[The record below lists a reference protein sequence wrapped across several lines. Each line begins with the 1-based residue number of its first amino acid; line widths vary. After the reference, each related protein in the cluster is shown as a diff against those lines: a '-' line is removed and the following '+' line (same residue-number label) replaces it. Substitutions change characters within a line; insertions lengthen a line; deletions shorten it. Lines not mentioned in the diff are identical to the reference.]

1 MGGITRLLV
10 TFKSQ
15 ENGGVAEE
23 NLPKVKE
30 LLPHRYRDPPFGE
43 LPGARRARQRQQR
56 QQLQRDGPRPPPLPA
71 PRRRRHPAARRPWP
85 RLFRSPRATQL
96 RGAARAEP
104 LLGWARVSPPATR
117 RVRSVT
123 GCSAALPREG
133 LAPHGAAM
141 EAAAQGEASIQDE
154 AVDKS
159 NFKEC
164 NQIAFYRR
172 QKLLHPGKSLYR
184 ALLDTVTLSDENVKF
199 HIIHE
204 ENKVLLQVEIYEIEG
219 NIFRLKINEAAP
231 LRARYEVPDVL
242 IKEPTTQKL
251 SMSQKEGGILVL
263 TSVNGDYNLR
273 VTANPFQVELQFK
286 DETVLSMNSNG
297 LLYFEHLQPPPSDR
311 KPTAENEEAASDSSK
326 DNQEDLGL
334 WQERF
339 GSFLDIKAHGPSSVG
354 MDFSLH
360 GFDHL
365 YGIPQHTE
373 SLLLKNTSDGD
384 AYRLYNLDI
393 FGHKIHDKIGIY
405 GSVPLLI
412 AHKPD
417 RTSGIFWLNSSE
429 TLVDINTK
437 AVAEHIPTETA
448 ADISKQRA
456 VPVTDVRWMS
466 ESGIIDV
473 FLLMGPTAFDIF
485 KQFAQ
490 LTGTQALPPL
500 FSLGYHQCRW
510 NYEDEQDVKAVDAGF
525 DEHDIPYDVI
535 WLDIEHTDGKRYF
548 TWDKKKFQN
557 PKKMQELL
565 RKKKRKLV
573 VIVDP
578 HIKADPMYTLYSQGK
593 EKGYFVKDR
602 NGKDFEGIC
611 WPGSSYYLDFTN
623 PEVRKWYADQFA
635 FKTYKG
641 STNILFVWNDMNEPS
656 VFKGAELTM
665 QKDAVHYN
673 NWEHRELH
681 NLYGFYQQMAT
692 AEGLIKRSSGKERPF
707 VLTRSFFAGS
717 QKYGAVWTGDNT
729 AEWGYL
735 KISIPMLLTISMA
748 GISFCGADVG
758 GFIGDPEPE
767 LLVRWYQAG
776 AYQPFF
782 RGHSNMKSKRREPW
796 LFGEKNTQIIRE
808 AIRERY
814 VLLPYLYTLFY
825 RAHTEAEPVMRPL
838 WIEFP
843 EKLETFG
850 VEDEY
855 MLGNALLVYPVTDKE
870 AKAVSV
876 LLPGLEEVWY
886 DFRKFKRMEDRG
898 TLKIPVT
905 LENIP
910 IFQRGGTVIPLKTA
924 AGKSTEWMTNISYE
938 LRVALNT
945 EACAVGE
952 LYLDDGHSFQYLHK
966 KQFLYRKFT
975 FHKNILSSSCTDE
988 SGQYRTTCVVER
1000 VIFLGLGQRPTFVTA
1015 CSKGGKE
1022 KEVVFTYDTKTAV
1035 LILENLA
1042 LRVDSDWEICI
1053 K

>member
-1 MGGITRLLV
+1 
-10 TFKSQ
+10 
-15 ENGGVAEE
+15 
-23 NLPKVKE
+23 
-30 LLPHRYRDPPFGE
+30 
-43 LPGARRARQRQQR
+43 
-56 QQLQRDGPRPPPLPA
+56 
-71 PRRRRHPAARRPWP
+71 
-85 RLFRSPRATQL
+85 
-96 RGAARAEP
+96 
-104 LLGWARVSPPATR
+104 
-117 RVRSVT
+117 
-123 GCSAALPREG
+123 
-133 LAPHGAAM
+133 M

-154 AVDKS
+154 AVDKR
-159 NFKEC
+159 NFKKC

-172 QKLLHPGKSLYR
+172 QKLLRPGKSLYR
-184 ALLDTVTLSDENVKF
+184 ALLDTVSLSDENVKF
-199 HIIHE
+199 QITHE
-204 ENKVLLQVEIYEIEG
+204 ENKVLLQGEIYEIEG

-251 SMSQKEGGILVL
+251 SLSQKEGGVLVL
-263 TSVNGDYNLR
+263 TSVNEDYKLR

-311 KPTAENEEAASDSSK
+311 NPAAENEEAAGDSSK

-334 WQERF
+334 WQEKF

-417 RTSGIFWLNSSE
+417 RTLGIFWLNSSE

-437 AVAEHIPTETA
+437 AVPEHIPTESA

-456 VPVTDVRWMS
+456 VPLTDVRWMS

-485 KQFAQ
+485 RQFAQ

-557 PKKMQELL
+557 PKRMQELL

-876 LLPGLEEVWY
+876 LLPGSKEVWY
-886 DFRKFKRMEDRG
+886 DFRKFKRMEDQG

-966 KQFLYRKFT
+966 KQFLFRKFT

-1000 VIFLGLGQRPTFVTA
+1000 VIFLGLGQQPTLVTA

>member
-1 MGGITRLLV
+1 VSHGRKDSESEKTRSAKKNISDFLHRDSPQNKNDLQFPEFICV
-10 TFKSQ
+10 CSQ
-15 ENGGVAEE
+15 
-23 NLPKVKE
+23 
-30 LLPHRYRDPPFGE
+30 
-43 LPGARRARQRQQR
+43 
-56 QQLQRDGPRPPPLPA
+56 
-71 PRRRRHPAARRPWP
+71 
-85 RLFRSPRATQL
+85 
-96 RGAARAEP
+96 
-104 LLGWARVSPPATR
+104 
-117 RVRSVT
+117 
-123 GCSAALPREG
+123 
-133 LAPHGAAM
+133 
-141 EAAAQGEASIQDE
+141 
-154 AVDKS
+154 
-159 NFKEC
+159 
-164 NQIAFYRR
+164 
-172 QKLLHPGKSLYR
+172 
-184 ALLDTVTLSDENVKF
+184 
-199 HIIHE
+199 
-204 ENKVLLQVEIYEIEG
+204 VLLQVEIYEIEG
-219 NIFRLKINEAAP
+219 NIFRIKINEAAP

-242 IKEPTTQKL
+242 IKEPTTQRL
-251 SMSQKEGGILVL
+251 SVSQKEAGILVL
-263 TSVNGDYNLR
+263 TSVNKDYTLQ
-273 VTANPFQVELQFK
+273 VTANPFQVELHSK
-286 DETVLSMNSNG
+286 GETVLSMNSNG

-311 KPTAENEEAASDSSK
+311 KSTEK
-326 DNQEDLGL
+326 QEDLGL
-334 WQERF
+334 WQEKF
-339 GSFLDIKAHGPSSVG
+339 GSFLDFKAHGPSSVG
-354 MDFSLH
+354 VDFSLH
-360 GFDHL
+360 GFDHV
-365 YGIPQHTE
+365 YGIPQHAE

-393 FGHKIHDKIGIY
+393 FGHKIHEKIGIY
-405 GSVPLLI
+405 GSVPLLL
-412 AHKPD
+412 AHKPN

-437 AVAEHIPTETA
+437 AVSGSA
-448 ADISKQRA
+448 ADTAKQRA
-456 VPVTDVRWMS
+456 VPLTDVRWMS

-557 PKKMQELL
+557 PKRMQELL

-578 HIKADPMYTLYSQGK
+578 HIKVDPMYALYSQGK
-593 EKGYFVKDR
+593 DKGYFVKDR
-602 NGKDFEGIC
+602 NGQDFEGIC
-611 WPGSSYYLDFTN
+611 WPGSSCYLDFTN

-665 QKDAVHYN
+665 QKDAVHYK

-735 KISIPMLLTISMA
+735 KISIPMLLTISLA

-782 RGHSNMKSKRREPW
+782 RGHSNMESKRREPW

-825 RAHTEAEPVMRPL
+825 RAHTVAEPVMRPL
-838 WIEFP
+838 WVEFP
-843 EKLETFG
+843 GKLETFG
-850 VEDEY
+850 VENEY
-855 MLGNALLVYPVTDKE
+855 MLGKQVWVGEQYSPAI
-870 AKAVSV
+870 
-876 LLPGLEEVWY
+876 WY
-886 DFRKFKRMEDRG
+886 DFRTFIRMEDPG

-905 LENIP
+905 LDNIP
-910 IFQRGGTVIPLKTA
+910 VFQRGGTVIPLKTT
-924 AGKSTEWMTNISYE
+924 AGKSTEWMIDVSYE
-938 LRVALNT
+938 LHVALDT
-945 EACAVGE
+945 EARAIGE

-975 FHKNILSSSCTDE
+975 FHKNILSS
-988 SGQYRTTCVVER
+988 R
-1000 VIFLGLGQRPTFVTA
+1000 
-1015 CSKGGKE
+1015 
-1022 KEVVFTYDTKTAV
+1022 
-1035 LILENLA
+1035 
-1042 LRVDSDWEICI
+1042 
-1053 K
+1053 

>member
-1 MGGITRLLV
+1 MFGDVELKSTLV
-10 TFKSQ
+10 FFLS
-15 ENGGVAEE
+15 
-23 NLPKVKE
+23 LPV
-30 LLPHRYRDPPFGE
+30 H
-43 LPGARRARQRQQR
+43 
-56 QQLQRDGPRPPPLPA
+56 
-71 PRRRRHPAARRPWP
+71 
-85 RLFRSPRATQL
+85 LFVCFQ
-96 RGAARAEP
+96 
-104 LLGWARVSPPATR
+104 
-117 RVRSVT
+117 
-123 GCSAALPREG
+123 
-133 LAPHGAAM
+133 
-141 EAAAQGEASIQDE
+141 
-154 AVDKS
+154 
-159 NFKEC
+159 
-164 NQIAFYRR
+164 
-172 QKLLHPGKSLYR
+172 
-184 ALLDTVTLSDENVKF
+184 
-199 HIIHE
+199 
-204 ENKVLLQVEIYEIEG
+204 VLLQVEICEIEG
-219 NIFRLKINEAAP
+219 NIFRLKIDEASP
-231 LRARYEVPDVL
+231 LRARYKVRDVL
-242 IKEPTTQKL
+242 IKEPSTQRL
-251 SMSQKEGGILVL
+251 FVSQNEAGILVL
-263 TSVNGDYNLR
+263 SSVNEDYKLK
-273 VTANPFQVELQFK
+273 VTANPFQIELQSK
-286 DETVLSMNSNG
+286 GETVLSMNSNG
-297 LLYFEHLQPPPSDR
+297 LLYFEHLQPPPSDSG
-311 KPTAENEEAASDSSK
+311 KILQVSPTEK
-326 DNQEDLGL
+326 QEDLGL
-334 WQERF
+334 WQEKF

-360 GFDHL
+360 AYDHV
-365 YGIPQHTE
+365 YGIPQHAE
-373 SLLLKNTSDGD
+373 GLLLKNTSDGD

-405 GSVPLLI
+405 GSVPLLL
-412 AHKPD
+412 AHKPN
-417 RTSGIFWLNSSE
+417 RTTGIFWLNSSE
-429 TLVDINTK
+429 TLVDISTK
-437 AVAEHIPTETA
+437 AVHGLSGSAAETA
-448 ADISKQRA
+448 KQRA
-456 VPVTDVRWMS
+456 VPLTDVRWMS

-557 PKKMQELL
+557 PKKMQEHL

-573 VIVDP
+573 VIIDP
-578 HIKADPMYTLYSQGK
+578 HIKVDPMYTLYSQAK
-593 EKGYFVKDR
+593 DKGYFVKDR

-611 WPGSSYYLDFTN
+611 WPGSSCYLDFTN

-673 NWEHRELH
+673 NWEHREVH

-729 AEWGYL
+729 ADWSYL

-782 RGHSNMKSKRREPW
+782 RGHSNMESKRREPW

-808 AIRERY
+808 AIRARY

-825 RAHTEAEPVMRPL
+825 RAHTAAEPVMRPL

-843 EKLETFG
+843 GNIETFG
-850 VEDEY
+850 VENEY
-855 MLGNALLVYPVTDKE
+855 MLGKQVSSHSLESDYPCSKLKFCDQRIRTI
-870 AKAVSV
+870 
-876 LLPGLEEVWY
+876 LPWLC
-886 DFRKFKRMEDRG
+886 FSQ
-898 TLKIPVT
+898 IPV
-905 LENIP
+905 
-910 IFQRGGTVIPLKTA
+910 FQRGGTVIPLKTT
-924 AGKSTEWMTNISYE
+924 AGKSTEWMIDTSYE
-938 LRVALNT
+938 LHVALDT
-945 EACAVGE
+945 EACAIGE
-952 LYLDDGHSFQYLHK
+952 LYIDDGHSFQYLHK

-975 FHKNILSSSCTDE
+975 FHNNILSSSCRDE
-988 SGQYRTTCVVER
+988 SGQYQTTCVVER
-1000 VIFLGLGQRPTFVTA
+1000 VIVLGFGQQPTFVTA
-1015 CSKGGKE
+1015 CSKGNDL
-1022 KEVVFTYDTKTAV
+1022 TSI
-1035 LILENLA
+1035 LIQYF
-1042 LRVDSDWEICI
+1042 
-1053 K
+1053 

>member
-1 MGGITRLLV
+1 MMLIYLC
-10 TFKSQ
+10 FCSQ
-15 ENGGVAEE
+15 
-23 NLPKVKE
+23 
-30 LLPHRYRDPPFGE
+30 
-43 LPGARRARQRQQR
+43 
-56 QQLQRDGPRPPPLPA
+56 
-71 PRRRRHPAARRPWP
+71 
-85 RLFRSPRATQL
+85 
-96 RGAARAEP
+96 
-104 LLGWARVSPPATR
+104 
-117 RVRSVT
+117 
-123 GCSAALPREG
+123 
-133 LAPHGAAM
+133 
-141 EAAAQGEASIQDE
+141 
-154 AVDKS
+154 
-159 NFKEC
+159 
-164 NQIAFYRR
+164 
-172 QKLLHPGKSLYR
+172 
-184 ALLDTVTLSDENVKF
+184 
-199 HIIHE
+199 
-204 ENKVLLQVEIYEIEG
+204 VLLQGEIYEIEG

-251 SMSQKEGGILVL
+251 SLSQKEGGVLVL
-263 TSVNGDYNLR
+263 TSVNEDYKLR

-311 KPTAENEEAASDSSK
+311 YS
-326 DNQEDLGL
+326 L
-334 WQERF
+334 WQEKF

-417 RTSGIFWLNSSE
+417 RTLGIFWLNSSE

-437 AVAEHIPTETA
+437 AVPEVRL
-448 ADISKQRA
+448 QRA
-456 VPVTDVRWMS
+456 VPLTDVRWMS

-485 KQFAQ
+485 RQFAQ

-557 PKKMQELL
+557 PKRMQELL

-855 MLGNALLVYPVTDKE
+855 MLGKPVWLGVQYSPYSMFLCLILED
-870 AKAVSV
+870 AISLDSICCVS
-876 LLPGLEEVWY
+876 
-886 DFRKFKRMEDRG
+886 
-898 TLKIPVT
+898 
-905 LENIP
+905 
-910 IFQRGGTVIPLKTA
+910 Q
-924 AGKSTEWMTNISYE
+924 
-938 LRVALNT
+938 
-945 EACAVGE
+945 ACAVGE

-966 KQFLYRKFT
+966 KQFLFRKFT

-1000 VIFLGLGQRPTFVTA
+1000 VIFLGLGQQPTLVTA
-1015 CSKGGKE
+1015 CSKGNE
-1022 KEVVFTYDTKTAV
+1022 PTFILLHLVI
-1035 LILENLA
+1035 LILLHSY
-1042 LRVDSDWEICI
+1042 VYIWHI
-1053 K
+1053 

>member
-1 MGGITRLLV
+1 
-10 TFKSQ
+10 
-15 ENGGVAEE
+15 
-23 NLPKVKE
+23 
-30 LLPHRYRDPPFGE
+30 
-43 LPGARRARQRQQR
+43 
-56 QQLQRDGPRPPPLPA
+56 
-71 PRRRRHPAARRPWP
+71 
-85 RLFRSPRATQL
+85 
-96 RGAARAEP
+96 
-104 LLGWARVSPPATR
+104 
-117 RVRSVT
+117 
-123 GCSAALPREG
+123 
-133 LAPHGAAM
+133 M
-141 EAAAQGEASIQDE
+141 EALTPGEVSVQDE

-159 NFKEC
+159 TFKEC

-172 QKLLHPGKSLYR
+172 QKLLRPGKSLYR
-184 ALLDTVTLSDENVKF
+184 ALLDSVTSSDENVKF
-199 HIIHE
+199 QIIHE
-204 ENKVLLQVEIYEIEG
+204 EHKVLLQVEICEIEG
-219 NIFRLKINEAAP
+219 NIFRLKIDEASP
-231 LRARYEVPDVL
+231 LRARYKVPDVL
-242 IKEPTTQKL
+242 IKEPTTQRL
-251 SMSQKEGGILVL
+251 FISQKEPGILVL
-263 TSVNGDYNLR
+263 SSVNEDYKLQ
-273 VTANPFQVELQFK
+273 VTAYPFQVELQSK
-286 DETVLSMNSNG
+286 GETVLSMNSNG
-297 LLYFEHLQPPPSDR
+297 LLYFEHLRPPPSDR
-311 KPTAENEEAASDSSK
+311 KPTAENKEAASDSSK
-326 DNQEDLGL
+326 EKQEDLGL
-334 WQERF
+334 WQEKF

-360 GFDHL
+360 GFDHV

-373 SLLLKNTSDGD
+373 ALLLKNTSDGD

-405 GSVPLLI
+405 GSVPLLL
-412 AHKPD
+412 AHKPN
-417 RTSGIFWLNSSE
+417 RTTGIFWLNSSE

-437 AVAEHIPTETA
+437 AVAEHMLSGSAAETA
-448 ADISKQRA
+448 KQRA
-456 VPVTDVRWMS
+456 MPLTDVRWMS

-500 FSLGYHQCRW
+500 FALGYHQCRW

-535 WLDIEHTDGKRYF
+535 WLDIEHTDGKKYF

-557 PKKMQELL
+557 PRKMQEHL

-578 HIKADPMYTLYSQGK
+578 HVKIDPTYTLYSQARD
-593 EKGYFVKDR
+593 KGYFVKDR
-602 NGKDFEGIC
+602 NGQDFEGIC
-611 WPGSSYYLDFTN
+611 WPGSSCYLDFTN

-635 FKTYKG
+635 FKTYK
-641 STNILFVWNDMNEPS
+641 
-656 VFKGAELTM
+656 
-665 QKDAVHYN
+665 
-673 NWEHRELH
+673 
-681 NLYGFYQQMAT
+681 QMAT
-692 AEGLIKRSSGKERPF
+692 AEGLIRRSSGKERPF

-782 RGHSNMKSKRREPW
+782 RGHSNMESKRREPW

-825 RAHTEAEPVMRPL
+825 RAHTAAEPVMRPL

-843 EKLETFG
+843 GKIETFG
-850 VEDEY
+850 VESEY
-855 MLGNALLVYPVTDKE
+855 MLGNALLVHPVTEQE
-870 AKAVSV
+870 AKTVSV
-876 LLPGLEEVWY
+876 LLPGSEEIWY
-886 DFRKFKRMEDRG
+886 DFRKFKRMEDPG

-910 IFQRGGTVIPLKTA
+910 VFQRGGTVIPLKTT
-924 AGKSTEWMTNISYE
+924 AGKSTEWMIDVSYE
-938 LRVALNT
+938 LHVALDT

-966 KQFLYRKFT
+966 KQFLYQKFT
-975 FHKNILSSSCTDE
+975 FHKNVLSSSRRDE
-988 SGQYRTTCVVER
+988 SGQYHTTCVVER
-1000 VIFLGLGQRPTFVTA
+1000 VIVLGFGQQPTFVTA
-1015 CSKGGKE
+1015 CSKDGKE
-1022 KEVVFTYDTKTAV
+1022 KEVVFTYNTKTSA
-1035 LILENLA
+1035 LTLENLA
-1042 LRVDSDWEICI
+1042 LSVDADWEICI
-1053 K
+1053 N